1 MYATSRVLPA
11 RRRLVALKLRSVLHA
26 ALLGNA
32 PHVSA
37 MCKVVHKEPTTAL
50 EYIEQLESEV
60 EQLHN
65 FCETNGFNSRGTADV
80 MGRPFDVPV
89 DQGTDHALPAS
100 HIGR

>member
-1 MYATSRVLPA
+1 
-11 RRRLVALKLRSVLHA
+11 
-26 ALLGNA
+26 
-32 PHVSA
+32 
-37 MCKVVHKEPTTAL
+37 MCKVHKEPTTAL